1 MLKFLLDEQLS
12 PKVVIAALKLVPE
25 MVIEAVTTWQDGI
38 YRAVDDHDVLTAATN
53 AGMTL
58 VTYDLRTIPALLRQW
73 AEDERAHAG
82 VVFVD
87 EKTIAQDDFGKLAR
101 ALAELFKLENAKNW
115 TNRVIFLRP

>member
-12 PKVVIAALKLVPE
+12 PKVVSAALKLVPE

-38 YRAVDDHDVLTAATN
+38 YRATDDHDVLTAATN

-73 AEDERAHAG
+73 AEDERAHSG

-87 EKTIAQDDFGKLAR
+87 EKTIAQDDFGKLAKT
-101 ALAELFKLENAKNW
+101 LAELFKLENANSW